1 MIKNGV
7 KGVGDEIGDTDE
19 IDAEAF
25 DKAYVTGACISL
37 VEKCTCKWP
46 PVLAL
51 SNRDCL

>member
-25 DKAYVTGACISL
+25 DKAYVTGAFISL
-37 VEKCTCKWP
+37 GKYLLCF
-46 PVLAL
+46 
-51 SNRDCL
+51 SCLPA